1 MVHQYCWEWEIKGTN
16 VPEIL
21 FYKGF
26 KKKKEICLQKGFSSH
41 FGRALLRIDMG

>member
-26 KKKKEICLQKGFSSH
+26 KKKKKFVCKK
-41 FGRALLRIDMG
+41 ALVLILEGPYCG